1 MRNGLPSQGRR
12 RFVCAGGC
20 AALALP
26 AVLLLGSGASAE
38 DKLDPSSATAAA
50 LSYTHDATRSS
61 RPSDD
66 QTCANCLHYTGEG
79 DAEWGPCAIFPGS
92 VVARDGWCLGWVP
105 KA

>member
-1 MRNGLPSQGRR
+1 MRNALPGQSRR

-20 AALALP
+20 AALAFP
-26 AVLLLGSGASAE
+26 AGLLFIPGASAE
-38 DKLDPSSATAAA
+38 DKLDPSSPTAAA
-50 LSYTHDATRSS
+50 LRYTHDATQSS

-66 QTCANCLHYTGEG
+66 QTCANCLHYTGEA

-92 VVARDGWCLGWVP
+92 VVARDGWCMGWVP